1 MSKKKSDE
9 HTKPKSK
16 KSSKKSAAEIPID
29 GVAAAP
35 VQSLAPPK
43 LRSGVG
49 GKKRTAAARFELS
62 SDDIARRAY
71 YISERRRNLNLAG
84 DELGDWV
91 EAERQLRKE
100 GSQKSS

>member
-1 MSKKKSDE
+1 MSKKKNDE
-9 HTKPKSK
+9 PAKLKSK
-16 KSSKKSAAEIPID
+16 KSPKKSSAEITVD
-29 GVAAAP
+29 GVAAAS

-43 LRSGVG
+43 QRSAV
-49 GKKRTAAARFELS
+49 GKKRTAARFELS

-71 YISERRRNLNLAG
+71 YISERRRNLNLEG

-100 GSQKSS
+100 VLEKSS

>member
-1 MSKKKSDE
+1 MSKKKNDE
-9 HTKPKSK
+9 PAKSKSK
-16 KSSKKSAAEIPID
+16 KSPKKSSAEITVD

-43 LRSGVG
+43 QRSAVD
-49 GKKRTAAARFELS
+49 GKKRTAARFELS

-100 GSQKSS
+100 GRQKSS

>member
-9 HTKPKSK
+9 YTKPKSK
-16 KSSKKSAAEIPID
+16 KSSKSSAEITID

-43 LRSGVG
+43 QRSAVG
-49 GKKRTAAARFELS
+49 GKKRTAARFELS

-100 GSQKSS
+100 APQKSS